1 MIRPINKELFTMEP
15 PIQNKSAATQTA
27 EDVRALLK
35 AGLTMDEIISL
46 KLQQAQRKIL
56 NQENKGALG
65 DNETEAGAP

>member
-1 MIRPINKELFTMEP
+1 MEP
-15 PIQNKSAATQTA
+15 PIQNKSAAMTQTA